1 MSDTINEHT
10 MINILIADDHV
21 LVREGL
27 KKVIKS
33 GPGLVIAGE
42 ASNASEALK
51 FLDKQQVD
59 VLVLDISM
67 PGKTGLDL
75 LKDVKILYPDLPVLI
90 LSMHSEERY
99 AIRALKSG
107 AAGYIT
113 KESAADELV
122 KAILKVNNGGKYI
135 SASLAERL
143 ASELVA
149 PQSKEPHELLSDR
162 EFQVMC
168 EIASGKSSNEIADKL
183 SLGLSTVNTYRSR
196 ILAKLNLKSTTELI
210 RYAVK
215 HSLID
220 EE

>member
-1 MSDTINEHT
+1 MIEMKKL

-33 GPGLVIAGE
+33 GQNLEIAGE
-42 ASNASEALK
+42 ASNANEALK
-51 FLDKQQVD
+51 MLETLTVD

-107 AAGYIT
+107 ASGYIT

-122 KAILKVNNGGKYI
+122 KAILKVHTGGKYI
-135 SASLAERL
+135 SASLAEQL
-143 ASELVA
+143 ASELIA
-149 PQSKEPHELLSDR
+149 PQSKDPHELLSDR

-168 EIASGKSSNEIADKL
+168 EIAAGRSTSEVADKL

-196 ILAKLNLKSTTELI
+196 ILTKLNLKSTSDLVK
-210 RYAVK
+210 YAVK

-220 EE
+220 E

>member
-1 MSDTINEHT
+1 

-51 FLDKQQVD
+51 LLDKQQVD

-75 LKDVKILYPDLPVLI
+75 LKDIKILYPDLPVLM

-122 KAILKVNNGGKYI
+122 KAIMKVNNGGKYI

-149 PQSKEPHELLSDR
+149 PQNKEPHELLSDR

-168 EIASGKSSNEIADKL
+168 EIASGKSANEIADKL

-196 ILAKLNLKSTTELI
+196 ILAKLNLKSTTELV